1 MTKIAFFTLG
11 CKVNQYETEV
21 MLEQFENKN
30 YDIVKN
36 SDFADIYIINTCT
49 VTHLSDKKSRQMIRK
64 AKKLNENALVVAV
77 GCYAQISP
85 GVLSGMKE
93 VDLILGNID
102 KNKIIDIIE
111 SHEKIKNRV
120 LVYDIYHINEYE
132 KMEIH
137 DVMDRTRAFVKIQD
151 GCNQYCSYCII
162 PYARGKIRSRDKES
176 IYREIENLA
185 KKGYKEIVF
194 TGIHI
199 ASYGVDNNDIKLFE
213 LAEYVHN
220 IKGIERIRI
229 GSLEQNII
237 DDKFLNIAPKLDK
250 LCKHFHLS
258 LQSGS
263 DSVLKRMNRNYT
275 SDEYL
280 DKINMI
286 RKIFPKASITTDII
300 VGFPGE
306 TDDEF
311 KETLEFVKT
320 VKFSDVHV
328 FKFSKREGTKA
339 AVMQDQIEGMIKS
352 ERSEKLIN
360 LVNGFRFKFY
370 QQFINEKI
378 DVLFETKQG
387 EFLIGHT
394 NEYIKVKVKTDKE
407 LLNEI
412 CKVELI
418 ESKFDYMI
426 GKLI

>member
-11 CKVNQYETEV
+11 CKVNQYETEA
-21 MLEQFENKN
+21 MLEQFKNKN
-30 YDIVKN
+30 YEIVKN

-49 VTHLSDKKSRQMIRK
+49 VTHLSDKKSRQMIRR

-85 GVLSGMKE
+85 GALSEMKE
-93 VDLILGNID
+93 VDLILGNIN

-111 SHEKIKNRV
+111 SHDKIKNRV
-120 LVYDIYHINEYE
+120 LVYDIYEIDEYE

-137 DVMDRTRAFVKIQD
+137 EVMEKTRAFVKIQD

-176 IYREIENLA
+176 IYREVENLA
-185 KKGYKEIVF
+185 KKRYKEIVF

-199 ASYGVDNNDIKLFE
+199 ASYGVDNNDIGLFE

-220 IKGIERIRI
+220 IVGIKRIRI
-229 GSLEQNII
+229 GSLEQKII
-237 DDKFLNIAPKLDK
+237 DDKFLTIAPKLDK

-263 DSVLKRMNRNYT
+263 DTVLQRMNRNYT

-280 DKINMI
+280 DKINII
-286 RKIFPKASITTDII
+286 RKILPKASITTDII

-306 TDDEF
+306 TEEEF
-311 KETLEFVKT
+311 KETMEFVKT

-339 AVMQDQIEGMIKS
+339 AVMQDQIEAKIKS
-352 ERSEKLIN
+352 KRSEELIN
-360 LVNGFRFKFY
+360 LVNGFRFEFY
-370 QQFINEKI
+370 QQFINEKS
-378 DVLFETKQG
+378 DVLFETKEG
-387 EFLIGHT
+387 EFFVGHT
-394 NEYIKVKVKTDKE
+394 NEYIKVKVKTDEE

-418 ESKFDYMI
+418 ESKFDHMI
-426 GKLI
+426 GILI